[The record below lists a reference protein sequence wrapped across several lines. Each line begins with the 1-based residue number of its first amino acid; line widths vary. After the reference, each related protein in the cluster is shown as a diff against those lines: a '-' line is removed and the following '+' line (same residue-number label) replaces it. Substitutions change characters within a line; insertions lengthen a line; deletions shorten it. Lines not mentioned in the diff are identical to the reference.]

1 MTKDQVRSQVVYK
14 ILQAKDLIDD
24 IAGEGLVEVVE
35 SMDELVLFINTVRY
49 EEDHERTLVLVP
61 TEDPSKLKLMYQDG
75 AGYEGLIGIL
85 TVELT

>member
-1 MTKDQVRSQVVYK
+1 MTKDQVRIQ
-14 ILQAKDLIDD
+14 QAKDLIDD

-61 TEDPSKLKLMYQDG
+61 TEDPSNHRRFKLMYQDG